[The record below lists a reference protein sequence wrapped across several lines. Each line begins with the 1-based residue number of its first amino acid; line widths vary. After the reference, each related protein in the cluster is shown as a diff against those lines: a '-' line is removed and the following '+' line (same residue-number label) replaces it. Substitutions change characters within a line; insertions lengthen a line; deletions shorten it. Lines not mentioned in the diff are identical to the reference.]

1 MLWNEKLQLEAA
13 NVPTMLL
20 FKYWFLFAIKGGFP

>member
-13 NVPTMLL
+13 NVLTLTL
-20 FKYWFLFAIKGGFP
+20 FKCWVLFAIKWGVP